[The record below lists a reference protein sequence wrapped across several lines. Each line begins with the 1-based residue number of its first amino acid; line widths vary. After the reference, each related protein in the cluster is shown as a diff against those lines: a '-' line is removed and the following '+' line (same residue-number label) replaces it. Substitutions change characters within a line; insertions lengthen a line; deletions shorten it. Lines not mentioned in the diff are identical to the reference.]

1 MGSCSSKD
9 TSKKRSN
16 KKPATRRFKKK
27 VDNGF
32 DEIQLKK
39 ILDSIFDKYDEDKD
53 ERLSKD
59 EIRKMINQMMGK
71 NKKDL
76 SKEEVDTLI
85 DNLLDKADKD
95 KNGSVNRNEFYLFYK
110 MM

>member
-1 MGSCSSKD
+1 
-9 TSKKRSN
+9 
-16 KKPATRRFKKK
+16 
-27 VDNGF
+27 
-32 DEIQLKK
+32 
-39 ILDSIFDKYDEDKD
+39 
-53 ERLSKD
+53 
-59 EIRKMINQMMGK
+59 MMGK